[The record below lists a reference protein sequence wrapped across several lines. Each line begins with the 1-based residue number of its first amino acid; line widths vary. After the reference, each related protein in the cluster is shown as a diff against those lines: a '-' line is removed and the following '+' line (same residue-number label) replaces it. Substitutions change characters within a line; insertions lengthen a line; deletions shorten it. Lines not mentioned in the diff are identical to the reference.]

1 MPDLCYLCGKPATLP
16 LKLADSFT
24 AHSACKVPTSDKMCD
39 RCNETINGETKLLWY
54 WNEGK
59 GKWSRLWG
67 RSLSRLY
74 QGDTLVCPTI
84 GELHTEG
91 KLTAPIVT
99 ELATREQ
106 MRGWLVNPPEPP
118 FTIAIAESGQKHI
131 LPWAQ
136 EGHDRDYFPV
146 QFELDSLWIDRAQ
159 FAEILNSY
167 ESLMGLGFSKTESA
181 SGQYHSD
188 RLMRA
193 WGRYEAYD
201 GKLTSWRGS
210 RLLDLVGHVAQ
221 KSNEIEPDLKT
232 EGQPKVQSKTQV
244 RVGQLSIW

>member
-16 LKLADSFT
+16 LQLKDSFT

-39 RCNETINGETKLLWY
+39 RCNAAINGEEKLLWY

-74 QGDTLVCPTI
+74 LGDVLAVPTI
-84 GELHTEG
+84 EGQHTEG

-99 ELATREQ
+99 ALATREQ
-106 MRGWLVNPPEPP
+106 MRGWLTNPPKPP

-136 EGHDRDYFPV
+136 TGHSRDYFPV

-159 FAEILNSY
+159 FAAILAAY
-167 ESLMGLGFSKTESA
+167 EALMGLGFSKTEIT

-188 RLMRA
+188 RLMKA
-193 WGRYEAYD
+193 WGQYEPFD
-201 GKLTSWRGS
+201 DVLTSWRGS
-210 RLLDLVGHVAQ
+210 RLLELVAHVAQ
-221 KSNEIEPDLKT
+221 KPEEAPPPTPEVAPPPPVIQ
-232 EGQPKVQSKTQV
+232 EGQ
-244 RVGQLSIW
+244 LALW